1 VVAVVKPLWGR
12 VTAAAAR
19 PVRRVRSGG
28 DRGSV
33 ELAITIPV
41 VLMLTLGGVQVATWY
56 HARNACQSAARAG
69 VRAGRTLDAS
79 AGAAQSAAASYL
91 SQTGGDMVVGGQ
103 IAEQLTA
110 STVTVT
116 CTGSAPRIVPLPG
129 FSISVRQS
137 STGQRE
143 RFTTSG
149 GPP

>member
-1 VVAVVKPLWGR
+1 MATTSRIGR
-12 VTAAAAR
+12 RLTAAAAR
-19 PVRRVRSGG
+19 RVRRVRSGG

-41 VLMLTLGGVQVATWY
+41 VLTLTLGGVQVATWY

-69 VRAGRTLDAS
+69 VRAGRTLDAP
-79 AGAAQSAAASYL
+79 AGVAQAAAASYL
-91 SQTGGDMVVGGQ
+91 SETGGDMVVGVR
-103 IAEQLTA
+103 IAEQLSA

-116 CTGSAPRIVPLPG
+116 CTGSAPRIIPLPG

-143 RFTTSG
+143 RFTTPG
-149 GPP
+149 GPS